1 MLTNNNQKDIKM
13 NKLLTALAVSAVAL
27 SASAAHV
34 KTGWN
39 TTLTG
44 GFSQNKMKTKG
55 LPGTTRNK
63 SKNSGSFNLGL
74 RLGHTW
80 AMQEKYFAG
89 VNLLAGY
96 NFGDEKFTEEA
107 GQWALHHKPR
117 FNFGLGLVGGTCVSE
132 TVNTYLALNFLREQ
146 SRVTTKFAD
155 GTPSNKDNFRTY
167 TLTPLLGVNG
177 RISEKMSWL
186 AEAGYKFNLSKSGL
200 KKTFAPGT
208 YNKNNIKGPKGF
220 VANVGVTYH
229 F

>member
-1 MLTNNNQKDIKM
+1 M

-27 SASAAHV
+27 SAGAANV

-39 TTLTG
+39 TSLTG
-44 GFSQNKMKTKG
+44 GFNQNKMKTKG
-55 LPGTTRNK
+55 IAGTTRNK

-107 GQWALHHKPR
+107 GVYALHYKPR

-132 TVNTYLALNFLREQ
+132 NVNTYLALNFLREQ
-146 SRVTTKFAD
+146 SRVTHKPAVGNST
-155 GTPSNKDNFRTY
+155 KDNFHTY

-177 RISEKMSWL
+177 RISEKMSWM
-186 AEAGYKFNLSKSGL
+186 AEAGYKFTLSKSGL
-200 KKTFAPGT
+200 KKAGQGG
-208 YNKNNIKGPKGF
+208 YSKSNVKGPKGF